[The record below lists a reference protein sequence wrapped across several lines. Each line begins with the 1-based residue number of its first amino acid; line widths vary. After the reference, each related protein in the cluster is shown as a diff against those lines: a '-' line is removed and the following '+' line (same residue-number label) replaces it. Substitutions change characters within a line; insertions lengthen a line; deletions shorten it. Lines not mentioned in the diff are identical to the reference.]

1 MAGRDYDK
9 RKFTGQRMIDKLN
22 LTEEIDW
29 TTVGLYFLLVLFG
42 WMNVFAS
49 SYNENF
55 TSIFNIKQNY
65 GDQLLWILVSFV
77 MIILLFAIDY
87 RFYHFFTYVIY
98 AFSILL
104 LLVVLA
110 FGVKV
115 NNSQS
120 WIRIMGFNFQP
131 AEFVKIATALMI
143 ARYLSGY
150 NIKLWTMKSMAIMG
164 LLIGLPVIL
173 IGLQPD
179 WGTAM
184 VFSCFILLMYR
195 EGMPGWILAVSLF
208 ITVLFLMTLLLS
220 NTTVLI
226 ILISFGV
233 AGIGIINR
241 KLSHS
246 LITALTLG
254 VCYYGVHMILPSL
267 NIETDSYYKLLIALV
282 LSSMVFIGFS
292 IARKVKNVALILIF
306 LFGFIGFTYTV
317 DYVFHEILQPHQ
329 QTRVNILLGK
339 ETDIRNVGYNLNQ
352 SKIAIG
358 SGGFFGKG
366 FLKGTQTKL
375 DFVPEQSTD
384 FIFCTVGEEW
394 GFVGTTLAIL
404 LYVGLLIRVVYL
416 AERQRSQFARIY
428 GYGVASILFFHF
440 AINVAMTI
448 GMFPVI
454 GIPLP
459 YFSYGGSSM
468 LAFTL
473 LLFILVRLDSVRKVY
488 NK

>member
-1 MAGRDYDK
+1 
-9 RKFTGQRMIDKLN
+9 MIDKLN

-29 TTVGLYFLLVLFG
+29 ITVGLYLLLVIFG
-42 WMNVFAS
+42 WMNIFAS
-49 SYNENF
+49 SYNEQF
-55 TSIFNIKQNY
+55 TSIFNIRQNY
-65 GDQLLWILVSFV
+65 GDQLLWILVSFI

-87 RFYHFFTYVIY
+87 RFYHFFTWVIY
-98 AFSILL
+98 GSSILL
-104 LLVVLA
+104 LIAVLA
-110 FGVKV
+110 FGVTV
-115 NNSQS
+115 NNSKS
-120 WIRIMGFNFQP
+120 WIRILGFNFQP
-131 AEFVKIATALMI
+131 AEFVKIATALAI

-150 NIKLWTMKSMAIMG
+150 NIKLWTWKSIAVMAV
-164 LLIGLPVIL
+164 LIGLPVLL

-179 WGTAM
+179 WGTAL
-184 VFSCFILLMYR
+184 VFTCFILLMYR
-195 EGMPGWILAVSLF
+195 EGMPGWILAISLF
-208 ITVLFLMTLLLS
+208 VTILFLMTLLIS
-220 NTTVLI
+220 NISVLLVLV
-226 ILISFGV
+226 ILALAIFGV
-233 AGIGIINR
+233 LNR
-241 KLSHS
+241 KVSHVLYAM
-246 LITALTLG
+246 LIMTAFYFGLRYALPLLG
-254 VCYYGVHMILPSL
+254 FKFNTYY
-267 NIETDSYYKLLIALV
+267 LLLFALV
-282 LSSMVFIGFS
+282 ASSIVFLIYAFV
-292 IARKVKNVALILIF
+292 RKNRIVAFILVL

-317 DYVFHEILQPHQ
+317 NYVFNNVLKPHQ

-394 GFVGTTLAIL
+394 GFAGTTIAIL
-404 LYVGLLIRVVYL
+404 LYVGLLIRIIFL

-428 GYGVASILFFHF
+428 GYGVLSVLFFHF
-440 AINVAMTI
+440 AVNIGMTI
-448 GMFPVI
+448 GIFPVI

-459 YFSYGGSSM
+459 FFSYGGSSM

-488 NK
+488 IR

>member
-1 MAGRDYDK
+1 
-9 RKFTGQRMIDKLN
+9 MIDKLN
-22 LTEEIDW
+22 ITEEIDW
-29 TTVGLYFLLVLFG
+29 TTVGLYLLLVIFG

-49 SYNENF
+49 SYNEQF
-55 TSIFNIKQNY
+55 TSIFNIKMNY

-87 RFYHFFTYVIY
+87 RLYHFFAYVIY
-98 AFSILL
+98 GISILL
-104 LLVVLA
+104 LIAVLVI
-110 FGVKV
+110 GVRI

-131 AEFVKIATALMI
+131 AEFVKITTALAI
-143 ARYLSGY
+143 ARYLSSY
-150 NIKLWTMKSMAIMG
+150 NVKLWTWKSMAVIA
-164 LLIGLPVIL
+164 LLIGLPVGL

-179 WGTAM
+179 WGTAL

-195 EGMPGWILAVSLF
+195 EGMPGWILALSIFVA
-208 ITVLFLMTLLLS
+208 VLFLMTMLLS
-220 NTTVLI
+220 NITVIIALI
-226 ILISFGV
+226 ILAITGFGV
-233 AGIGIINR
+233 INR
-241 KLSHS
+241 KLNHA
-246 LITALTLG
+246 LIAA
-254 VCYYGVHMILPSL
+254 VVVVASYYAMHLLFPLLHIK
-267 NIETDSYYKLLIALV
+267 TDSYYELLAALG
-282 LSSMVFIGFS
+282 LSSIIFLIFS
-292 IARKVKNVALILIF
+292 YARRIKNVMLILVM
-306 LFGFIGFTYTV
+306 LYGFIGFTYSV
-317 DYVFHEILQPHQ
+317 DYVFHRILKPHQ

-366 FLKGTQTKL
+366 YLKGTQTKL

-394 GFVGTTLAIL
+394 GFLGTTIAIL
-404 LYVGLLIRVVYL
+404 LYIGLLIRILLL

-428 GYGVASILFFHF
+428 GYGVASVLFFHF
-440 AINVAMTI
+440 LINIGMTI
-448 GMFPVI
+448 GLFPVI

-488 NK
+488 IK